1 MEKKPRVSSLEFGLS
16 LIFPNLL
23 TDDERLRL
31 RINLFGLL
39 SNMKNYLTFDIS
51 VEWCAM
57 VEMAVLFLK
66 P

>member
-1 MEKKPRVSSLEFGLS
+1 LS

-39 SNMKNYLTFDIS
+39 SNMKNYLTFAIS